1 MGRVSGGG
9 VALKGVPA
17 RLLRWPAAAEAV
29 RPCWFG
35 GGPWQARRVV
45 NPGGR

>member
-17 RLLRWPAAAEAV
+17 RLLRLA
-29 RPCWFG
+29 G
-35 GGPWQARRVV
+35 GS
-45 NPGGR
+45 GGRVALLAWRRAVAGPQGG